1 VNAEGG
7 KVSSATDSAFR
18 IPNSDFLYGVADME
32 LGTVGKVYDPALDEP
47 TRSKPS
53 PQTGGK
59 SDLDSTIVGEIQL
72 LLAEKRTSLAALRTG
87 IAVFVL
93 PLSVLSVL
101 TATSRAYD
109 VYRVLHFI
117 LPLLVLCALLVV
129 LGTYL
134 IVRSV
139 GKMRHQDK
147 MIQKIKEQNPKLA
160 EFID

>member
-1 VNAEGG
+1 
-7 KVSSATDSAFR
+7 
-18 IPNSDFLYGVADME
+18 ME
-32 LGTVGKVYDPALDEP
+32 LETAGKGYDPALDEP
-47 TRSKPS
+47 IRSKTS

-134 IVRSV
+134 ILRSV
-139 GKMRHQDK
+139 SKMRHQDK
-147 MIQKIKEQNPKLA
+147 MIQKIKEQNPRLA